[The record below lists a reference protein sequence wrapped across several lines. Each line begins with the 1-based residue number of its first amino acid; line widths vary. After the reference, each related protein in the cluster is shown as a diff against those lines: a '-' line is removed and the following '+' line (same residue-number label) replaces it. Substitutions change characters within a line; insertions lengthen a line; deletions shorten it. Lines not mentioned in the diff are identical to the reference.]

1 MSLGVF
7 RHTGVMDLGDGPGLD
22 LLAGGGDEL
31 GHGERALGAMSRSA
45 RKHRRAAL
53 GTAALV
59 LLVGAGGNA
68 YVRAHPSPLPV
79 PQLTVRATGVNA
91 AFGDLADLGVLRGA
105 LPVVLVLTVRATDR
119 AGETIDFLGLSG
131 GGVHPAT
138 QQVSELRAPDESD
151 VEATSS
157 VDCQRWSGLAGV
169 RASFRLVRDG
179 RTRDVS
185 VPVDEQV
192 EPWVVQA
199 VAAPCA
205 QYAAAHPL
213 VVSGVAET
221 LDPVLPIVHLVW
233 AIQNPTDVPYVLDGA
248 GSSSM
253 EMSPMT
259 VQGGTEPAGMGAVAL
274 PPHSRNEVRTTLVV
288 GDCGL
293 PSDFAAGSQ
302 VFSLSGYQGL
312 RSGGQTTEDRSVVV
326 ELPEQDTARGFELA
340 KQACAG
346 SMRPSVRG
354 VDVTVLAAATGSV
367 FTANTTGRL
376 AQPNGSGPAVPTD
389 SMHVWLAS
397 PSSYYDGGPADRYG
411 EATGQV
417 DAQGRFSVST
427 SWTSADCRTQGDLTD
442 RSGQVDLVVR
452 GAREYPYRVPIGLVT
467 GSPARCTAGNLAG
480 SSVGGAS

>member
-7 RHTGVMDLGDGPGLD
+7 RHTGAMDLGDGPGLD

-31 GHGERALGAMSRSA
+31 GRGERVLGSMSRSA
-45 RKHRRAAL
+45 KQHRSAAL

-59 LLVGAGGNA
+59 LLLGAGGYG
-68 YVRAHPSPLPV
+68 YVRAHPPPLPV

-91 AFGDLADLGVLRGA
+91 AVGDLADLGVLRGA

-119 AGETIDFLGLSG
+119 AGETIQFLGLSG

-138 QQVSELRAPDESD
+138 QRASELRAPDESD
-151 VEATSS
+151 VEAASS
-157 VDCQRWSGLAGV
+157 IDCQHWSGMAGV
-169 RASFRLVRDG
+169 SASFRLLRDG
-179 RTRDVS
+179 RTREVT
-185 VPVDEQV
+185 VPVDERT

-199 VAAPCA
+199 LAEPCA
-205 QYAAAHPL
+205 QYAAAHPM
-213 VVSGVAET
+213 VVAGVAET

-233 AIQNPTDVPYVLDGA
+233 TIQNPTDVPYVLDGA

-259 VQGGTEPAGMGAVAL
+259 VQGGAEPGGMGALAL
-274 PPHSRNEVRTTLVV
+274 PPHSRNLVRTTLVV

-293 PSDFAAGSQ
+293 PSEFAAGSQ
-302 VFSLSGYQGL
+302 IFSLSGYQGL
-312 RSGGQTTEDRSVVV
+312 PSGGQTTADRSVVV
-326 ELPEQDTARGFELA
+326 ELPEQETVRGFELA

-346 SMRPSVRG
+346 SMRPSVSG
-354 VDVTVLAAATGSV
+354 VDVTVRAAGTGSV
-367 FTANTTGRL
+367 FTATTTGKL

-389 SMHVWLAS
+389 GLQVWLAS
-397 PSSYYDGGPADRYG
+397 PSSYYDGGPAGRYG

-417 DAQGRFSVST
+417 DAQGRFSLSA

-442 RSGQVDLVVR
+442 RAGQVDLVVR
-452 GAREYPYRVPIGLVT
+452 GDREYPFRVPIALVT
-467 GSPARCTAGNLAG
+467 GSPARCSAGNLTG
-480 SSVGGAS
+480 SLVRGTS